1 MPRQTVARIHLD
13 NLRHNFRLAE
23 GRAGSARAMAVV
35 KADGYGHG
43 IERVAR
49 ALANETGHFAVACL
63 EEAVALRQAGLTHP
77 VLLMQ
82 GVHQASDLPLCE
94 AEGFTVVLH
103 HEHQLAWLESGD
115 ARPRVWLKVNSGMN
129 RLGFAPEEVRAVRQ
143 RLLGAGVPVTG
154 AMTHFACADDENSER
169 SAEQTSVF
177 EQATASLASIERSVA
192 NSAAHFRPGQAM
204 FDWSRPG
211 IMLYG
216 SSPMLGHFG
225 PELGLKAAMTLE
237 SRLIAVRHLAPGEA
251 VGYGETWR
259 SIRPTVMGMVCIG
272 YGDGYPR
279 HAMNGTPVGIRG
291 TRAPLIGRVSMDM
304 LAVDLT
310 DVEGA
315 SVGDPVELWGRN
327 IPIDEVA
334 ACAGT
339 ISYELLTGVTRRVP
353 RVELGGDDLNGQVTG
368 LVS

>member
-1 MPRQTVARIHLD
+1 MPRQTLARIHLD
-13 NLRHNFRLAE
+13 NLRHNFRLARE
-23 GRAGSARAMAVV
+23 RAGSARAMAVV

-49 ALANETGHFAVACL
+49 ALANDADHYAVACL
-63 EEAVALRQAGLTHP
+63 EEAQALRQAGLTQP

-94 AEGFTVVLH
+94 AKGFTVVVH
-103 HEHQLAWLESGD
+103 HEHQLAWLEAGD
-115 ARPRVWLKVNSGMN
+115 ARPAVWLKVNSGMN
-129 RLGFAPEEVRAVRQ
+129 RLGFAPGEVRAVCQ
-143 RLLGAGVPVTG
+143 RLESAGVTVTG
-154 AMTHFACADDENSER
+154 AMTHFACADDELSER
-169 SAEQTSVF
+169 SAEQTAVF
-177 EQATASLASIERSVA
+177 DRATAPLAPINRSVA

-204 FDWSRPG
+204 FDWTRPG

-216 SSPMLGHFG
+216 SSPMLGRHG

-237 SRLIAVRHLAPGEA
+237 SRLIALRQLSPGEA

-259 SIRPTVMGMVCIG
+259 STRPTVMGMVCIG

-279 HAMNGTPVGIRG
+279 HAVNGTPVGIRG
-291 TRAPLIGRVSMDM
+291 VRAPLIGRVSMDM

-310 DVEGA
+310 DVDGA
-315 SVGDPVELWGRN
+315 SVGDPVELWGEN
-327 IPIDEVA
+327 ISVDEVA

-339 ISYELLTGVTRRVP
+339 ISYELLTNVTRRVP
-353 RVELGGDDLNGQVTG
+353 RVEVQDGDWNG
-368 LVS
+368 